1 MLFRLLVNVCFEE
14 TCFLELRGQTKF
26 KYYNGAIT
34 IHWFNVL
41 FGRSG
46 LGSYY
51 GTIGGTVPYFNPAGK
66 QVKAAL
72 PSGKN
77 VLTNPGKK
85 GTGYG

>member
-1 MLFRLLVNVCFEE
+1 
-14 TCFLELRGQTKF
+14 
-26 KYYNGAIT
+26 
-34 IHWFNVL
+34 L

-66 QVKAAL
+66 QIKAAL

-77 VLTNPGKK
+77 VQTNPGKK